1 MKFPRASDN
10 RTDGRKGSDDDLGE
24 QAADWL
30 VRLIDED
37 VDSQE
42 PYASPIARNHAFMHW
57 VGQSPEHL
65 QIFLETVEMHRRL
78 RSIDAAGE
86 VRIAE
91 LLANRDA
98 DVIRLYTGISE
109 PTPAPARASSG
120 RPRARRVR
128 WVAAASIA
136 ASVAAV
142 AVMAFLW
149 HGYGVQTYSTGV
161 GEQHTAKLDDGSF
174 VTLNTNTVIEA
185 DFSEHTRNVRL
196 IRGEALFVVE
206 HDSTRPFWVRAGDAA
221 VRAVGTEFA
230 VRRRAESTD
239 VSVVEGV
246 VQVTT
251 LDAPAGADPSAPA
264 ATQSTLSPT
273 AQAPLRLAAGEEAK
287 VSSGRVIKSAHPSV
301 ENSLSWRQ
309 RRLKFLNAPLS
320 QIADEFNRYNKV
332 QVIVEGAARQKTFS
346 GVFDADHPEI
356 LALYAAKDDSLAV
369 APEENRWVI
378 RSR

>member
-1 MKFPRASDN
+1 MKFPRA
-10 RTDGRKGSDDDLGE
+10 TDSRESANDEIGE
-24 QAADWL
+24 QASDWL

-65 QIFLETVEMHRRL
+65 RIFLETVEMHRRL
-78 RSIDAAGE
+78 RGIDATGE
-86 VRIAE
+86 VRITD

-98 DVIRLYTGISE
+98 DVIRLYTGASE
-109 PTPAPARASSG
+109 PVLAVAPSSSD
-120 RPRARRVR
+120 RPQARRVR
-128 WVAAASIA
+128 WLGAASIA
-136 ASVAAV
+136 ASVAVVAV
-142 AVMAFLW
+142 AAFLW
-149 HGYGVQTYSTGV
+149 RGYGVQTYSTGV

-174 VTLNTNTVIEA
+174 VTLNTNTIIEA
-185 DFSEHTRNVRL
+185 DFSEHTRNIRL
-196 IRGEALFVVE
+196 IRGEALFVVA

-221 VRAVGTEFA
+221 VRAVGTEFD

-251 LDAPAGADPSAPA
+251 LDAPAWADSTAKVA
-264 ATQSTLSPT
+264 AQTT
-273 AQAPLRLAAGEEAK
+273 ASLTTQAPLRLAAGEEAK

-309 RRLKFLNAPLS
+309 RRLKFLNAPLWE
-320 QIADEFNRYNKV
+320 IADELNRYNKV
-332 QVIVEGAARQKTFS
+332 QVIVEGAAREKKFS